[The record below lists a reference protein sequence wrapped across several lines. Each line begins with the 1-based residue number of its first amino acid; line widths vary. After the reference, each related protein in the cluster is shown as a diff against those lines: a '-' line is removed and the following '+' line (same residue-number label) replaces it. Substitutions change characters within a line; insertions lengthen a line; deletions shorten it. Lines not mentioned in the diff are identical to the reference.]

1 MSEMTILIVDDDP
14 EITDALAR
22 GLRIHGYSTLIAN
35 TVEAAEDRFGD
46 TDVTA
51 AIVDVMIGPQSGID
65 LVRLLRKA
73 GNAKPILMLS
83 AMAEVEDRAAGL
95 AAGADDYI
103 VKPFAF
109 DELVARL
116 QVQQHRAGVTLAAAL
131 KLEKN
136 ARSVQFGGRSVQLT
150 EREFSLIAL
159 LYAQRGRVLSRGDIF
174 DQLWAREGTSSENV
188 VDVYIGYL
196 RKKLA
201 PITDFGIEI
210 RTIRS
215 KGFALTET
223 EKSLKES
230 LS

>member
-22 GLRIHGYSTLIAN
+22 GLKMHGYSTLTAS
-35 TVEAAEDRFGD
+35 TVEAAEMRFGEV
-46 TDVTA
+46 DVTA
-51 AIVDVMIGPQSGID
+51 AIVDVMVGPQSGID
-65 LVRLLRKA
+65 LVRRLRQG
-73 GNAKPILMLS
+73 GNTKPILMLS

-116 QVQQHRAGVTLAAAL
+116 KVQQHRAGVSSAAGL
-131 KLEKN
+131 KLERN
-136 ARSVQFGGRSVQLT
+136 ARSVQLGGRSVQLT
-150 EREFSLIAL
+150 EREFTLIEL
-159 LYAQRGRVLSRGDIF
+159 LYAQRGRVLSRGEIF
-174 DQLWAREGTSSENV
+174 DQLWASEGTSSENV

-210 RTIRS
+210 KTIRS

-223 EKSLKES
+223 ERA
-230 LS
+230 